1 MLTEKTVGKNVG
13 GINQNYSEFP
23 GHTGKILLKFGFYW
37 LCGNVFFY
45 ETVVIKA
52 ESLSGM

>member
-1 MLTEKTVGKNVG
+1 MPTEKTVGKNVG

-23 GHTGKILLKFGFYW
+23 GHKGKILLKFGFYW